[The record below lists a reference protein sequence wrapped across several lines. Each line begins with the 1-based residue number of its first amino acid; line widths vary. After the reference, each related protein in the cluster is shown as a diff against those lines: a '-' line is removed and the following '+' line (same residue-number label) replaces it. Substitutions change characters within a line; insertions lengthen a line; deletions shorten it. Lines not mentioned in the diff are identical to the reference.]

1 MFKKICEKSTP
12 GSLMVGAYCSGQK
25 GPLGERWEETEF
37 RRMLTR
43 AEVGGDGFI
52 QLIHCHNT
60 YKRVVPGCN
69 EVTEDGNDCTATLAI
84 YF

>member
-1 MFKKICEKSTP
+1 
-12 GSLMVGAYCSGQK
+12 
-25 GPLGERWEETEF
+25 
-37 RRMLTR
+37 MLTR

-69 EVTEDGNDCTATLAI
+69 EVTEDGNDCTASYSYIGLQYISNRKSTI
-84 YF
+84 EVGSRY